1 MDVVLGVGFIAAIV
15 GASMYFSHLKE
26 KGGAAGRAVSGVE
39 TFGRGIG
46 WVLLRVY
53 AAVLILAGV
62 LLIFVVHD
70 APAGTKVA
78 GVAIGAYGLYL
89 MFGGRFVVY

>member
-1 MDVVLGVGFIAAIV
+1 MGFIAAIV
-15 GASMYFSHLKE
+15 GVSMYFSHLKE

-39 TFGRGIG
+39 TVGRGIG

-53 AAVLILAGV
+53 AAVLIFVGFLM
-62 LLIFVVHD
+62 IFVVQD
-70 APAGTKVA
+70 APTGTMVA
-78 GVAIGAYGLYL
+78 GVAIGAYGLYV